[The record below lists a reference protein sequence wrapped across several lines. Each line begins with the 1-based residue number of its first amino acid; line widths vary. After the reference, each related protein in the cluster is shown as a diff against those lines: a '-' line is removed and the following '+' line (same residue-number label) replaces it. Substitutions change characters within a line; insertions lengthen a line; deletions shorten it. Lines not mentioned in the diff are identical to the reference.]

1 MSWHESFF
9 NEFNHFE
16 ILDEVSERICDM
28 YRMETGRELKNED
41 LAILF
46 ENGKIVEIRSE
57 FNEIIYEN

>member
-1 MSWHESFF
+1 MSWHQSYF

-28 YRMETGRELKNED
+28 YRAETGRELENED
-41 LAILF
+41 VAIRF

-57 FNEIIYEN
+57 CDEIIYEK